1 MVRSATAELPSSVPA
16 TLCDVAAGLAAHGT
30 RTALID
36 FRDGQPT
43 ELSYAALGERIIDTA
58 LRLHGAGIGRESCV
72 AIWAPNSAAWVIAY
86 FGSVRAG
93 ATVVPIDQQSMPT
106 TAAEILEHAGAALL
120 LTTDAH
126 RSELRELGRGCETL
140 PIEGRWADDPGDGW
154 PAPSE
159 DASQLPAIEP
169 DDVAALLYTSGT
181 TGVPKAVPLT
191 HRNLTANAVALT
203 TQRLIGADDRVLL
216 PLPLHHTYPFT
227 VGLVTA
233 LLKRAAVVFPA
244 GISGPEITGAAR
256 AAEATALLAVP
267 RLCEAL
273 WESVRSAVEQRGERA
288 KKLFFRMLRLS
299 IAVRRTTGARIGKRL
314 FRPVHE
320 KLGEALDLIGCGGA
334 KLDPELAWRLEGL
347 GWTVLTGYGLTETS
361 PVLTFNDR
369 AHARIGTEGR
379 PLPGIELAIRPVQ
392 GERDEDAP
400 PPAHDRVEGEIVA
413 RGPTVFSGYRGNPEA
428 TAEAFTSDGFFRTG
442 DLGWLDRKGF
452 LRIVGRSKELL
463 VLADGKKIFPEAIE
477 KQYAGSSLLK
487 EVAILEDHGRLVALI
502 VPDERAIRER
512 GTLRQAALLREDLEE
527 IGARLAPYQR
537 ITAFRVAR
545 SALPRTQLGKL
556 RRHLL
561 PELYKRAAA
570 ADAEPASSSEPT
582 AEDAKLLASE
592 RGRAAWQWLVA
603 RYPDKRITLDT
614 SPQLELQIDSLEWV
628 ALTTEIEQRFRVSL
642 TGEAVSRI
650 LTVRDLIHEIAT
662 TELMQAGAPSAAAA
676 AAAAAAADVR
686 LPGFAMRC
694 VGTAIFALVRPL
706 MRLLFGVSVAGL
718 ENVAGDEPLVIA
730 PNHASYLDPLAL
742 AAALPWRRLRRTYW
756 AGWVG
761 VLYTGPLTRFVSRAT
776 QVMPVDP
783 DRDLASAIGTARA
796 LMQRGY
802 SIVWFPEGRR
812 SPTGE
817 VGPFFGGIG
826 QLVLDT
832 GARALP
838 TAISGTFEALPK
850 QRRWP
855 KLGTPLAVQFG
866 TPLVLREPR
875 GSSRAALNV
884 SGRLERAVRALVG
897 GKSDATESSR
907 HAADAITTTENA
919 MPKPANEG
927 TEKLKDGRRV
937 AIRPICVDDV
947 ERNERFLE
955 QLSPP
960 SKHFLFLGGI
970 AQLSDE
976 ALRRLC
982 DPDHANDMAFV
993 ALEADASGGSAPRQ
1007 VGVSRYA
1014 GASSPQGAEIS
1025 VAVADEWQHRGLGKR
1040 LLTHLIDYARAHG
1053 VKRLYSMDSMG
1064 NTRMRK
1070 LARDVGFSER
1080 PDPDDASQVICYLD
1094 LVPGANA
1101 MPRAPK

>member
-1 MVRSATAELPSSVPA
+1 MVSSATAELPSSVPE

-36 FRDGQPT
+36 FRDGRPV
-43 ELSYAALGERIIDTA
+43 ELSYAALGDRILDTA
-58 LRLHGAGIGRESCV
+58 LRLHAAGMGRGSCV
-72 AIWAPNSAAWVIAY
+72 AIWAPNTAAWVIGY
-86 FGSVRAG
+86 FGAVRAG

-106 TAAEILEHAGAALL
+106 TAAEILEHAGAVLL

-126 RSELRELGRGCETL
+126 RNELRDLGRGCETL
-140 PIEGRWADDPGDGW
+140 PIEGRWADDPADGW
-154 PAPSE
+154 PAPSA
-159 DASQLPAIEP
+159 DASELPAVEP

-191 HRNLTANAVALT
+191 HRNLTTNAVALT
-203 TQRLIGADDRVLL
+203 TQRLIGPEDRVLL

-288 KKLFFRMLRLS
+288 NKLFFRMLRLS

-392 GERDEDAP
+392 GARDEDAP
-400 PPAHDRVEGEIVA
+400 PPARDRVEGEIVA
-413 RGPTVFSGYRGNPEA
+413 RGPTVFSGYRGNPQA
-428 TAEAFTSDGFFRTG
+428 TADAFTSDGFFRTG

-452 LRIVGRSKELL
+452 LRVVGRSKELL
-463 VLADGKKIFPEAIE
+463 VLADGKKVFPEALE

-502 VPDERAIRER
+502 VADERAIRER
-512 GTLRQAALLREDLEE
+512 GTLRQATLLREDLEE

-545 SALPRTQLGKL
+545 SPLPRTQLGKL

-561 PELYKRAAA
+561 PELYKRAVT
-570 ADAEPASSSEPT
+570 ADAEPASSEPT
-582 AEDAKLLASE
+582 AEDTELLASE

-603 RYPDKRITLDT
+603 RYPDKRVTLDT

-662 TELMQAGAPSAAAA
+662 AELMPAGAPSAAAA
-676 AAAAAAADVR
+676 AATEVR

-694 VGTAIFALVRPL
+694 VGSAIFALVRPL

-742 AAALPWRRLRRTYW
+742 ATALPWRRLRRTYW

-761 VLYTGPLTRFVSRAT
+761 VLYTGPLTRFLSGAT

-802 SIVWFPEGRR
+802 SIVWFAEGRR

-838 TAISGTFEALPK
+838 TAIRGTFQALPK

-855 KLGTPLAVQFG
+855 RLRTPLGVQFG
-866 TPLVLREPR
+866 VPLVLREPR
-875 GSSRAALNV
+875 GNPRAALNV
-884 SGRLERAVRALVG
+884 SGRLEHAVRALVT
-897 GKSDATESSR
+897 GKPDTAEVSR
-907 HAADAITTTENA
+907 EGADTITTTENA
-919 MPKPANEG
+919 MPKPANEW
-927 TEKLKDGRRV
+927 TETLKDGRRV
-937 AIRPICVDDV
+937 AIRPIRLDDV
-947 ERNERFLE
+947 ERNERFLKE
-955 QLSPP
+955 LSPP

-970 AQLSDE
+970 AQLSDD

-993 ALEADASGGSAPRQ
+993 ALEADASRGSAPLQ

-1014 GASSPQGAEIS
+1014 GASAPQGAEIS

-1040 LLTHLIDYARAHG
+1040 LLAHLIDYARAHG

-1080 PDPDDASQVICYLD
+1080 PDPDDASQVICHLD
-1094 LVPGANA
+1094 LEPDADPA
-1101 MPRAPK
+1101 PRTPK

>member
-1 MVRSATAELPSSVPA
+1 MVSSARAELPSSAPT
-16 TLCDVAAGLAAHGT
+16 TLCDVAAGLAAQGG

-36 FRDGQPT
+36 FRDGQPI
-43 ELSYAALGERIIDTA
+43 ELAYAALGERIVDTA
-58 LRLHGAGIGRESCV
+58 LRLRAAGIGRGSCV
-72 AIWAPNSAAWVIAY
+72 AIWAPNSADWVICC
-86 FGSVRAG
+86 FGALRAG

-106 TAAEILEHAGAALL
+106 TAAEILEHADAAVLI
-120 LTTDAH
+120 TTDAH
-126 RSELRELGRGCETL
+126 RHELHELGRGCETL
-140 PIEGRWADDPGDGW
+140 PIHGRWEADPGDGW
-154 PAPSE
+154 PAPTEHASE
-159 DASQLPAIEP
+159 LPAVEP
-169 DDVAALLYTSGT
+169 EDVAALLYTSGT

-203 TQRLIGADDRVLL
+203 TQRLIDAHDRVLL

-233 LLKRAAVVFPA
+233 LLKRAAVIFPA

-256 AAEATALLAVP
+256 AAGATALLAVP

-288 KKLFFRMLRLS
+288 KKLFYRMLRLS
-299 IAVRRTTGARIGKRL
+299 ITVRRTTGARIGKRL

-320 KLGEALDLIGCGGA
+320 KLGQALDLIGCGGA

-369 AHARIGTEGR
+369 AHSQIGTEGR
-379 PLPGIELAIRPVQ
+379 ALPGIELAIRPVP
-392 GERDEDAP
+392 GERDPDAP
-400 PPAHDRVEGEIVA
+400 RSTREHVEGEIVA

-428 TAEAFTSDGFFRTG
+428 TADAFTSDGFFRTG

-452 LRIVGRSKELL
+452 LRVVGRSKELL
-463 VLADGKKIFPEAIE
+463 VLADGKKVFPEALE

-487 EVAILEDHGRLVALI
+487 EVAILEERGRLVALI
-502 VPDERAIRER
+502 VPDERAVRER
-512 GTLRQAALLREDLEE
+512 GTIRQATLLREELEE
-527 IGARLAPYQR
+527 IGARLPPYQR

-561 PELYKRAAA
+561 PELYKRAAG
-570 ADAEPASSSEPT
+570 ADAQPASGEAS

-603 RYPDKRITLDT
+603 RYPDKSITLDT

-650 LTVRDLIHEIAT
+650 LTVRDLIQEIAT
-662 TELMQAGAPSAAAA
+662 AELMPAGLAPAATGATGT
-676 AAAAAAADVR
+676 DVR

-694 VGTAIFALVRPL
+694 VGAAIFALLRPL
-706 MRLLFGVSVAGL
+706 MRLLFGVTVAGL
-718 ENVAGDEPLVIA
+718 ENVADDEALVIA

-742 AAALPWRRLRRTYW
+742 ATALPWRRLRRTYW

-761 VLYTGPLTRFVSRAT
+761 VLYTGPITRFVSRAT

-802 SIVWFPEGRR
+802 SIVWFAEGRR

-826 QLVLDT
+826 QLLLDT

-838 TAISGTFEALPK
+838 TAIRGTFQALPK

-855 KLGTPLAVQFG
+855 RIGTPLGVQFG
-866 TPLVLREPR
+866 APLLLREAR
-875 GSSRAALNV
+875 GSPRAALNV
-884 SGRLERAVRALVG
+884 SARLERAVRALLTG
-897 GKSDATESSR
+897 MPEEPRASGTGTD
-907 HAADAITTTENA
+907 TTTIAENA
-919 MPKPANEG
+919 MSKPAHEW
-927 TEKLKDGRRV
+927 TETLRDGARV
-937 AIRPICVDDV
+937 AIRPIRIDDV

-955 QLSPP
+955 ELSPP

-970 AQLSDE
+970 AKLSDD

-993 ALEADASGGSAPRQ
+993 ALEADAKAASPPRQ
-1007 VGVSRYA
+1007 VGVCRYA
-1014 GASSPQGAEIS
+1014 GADSPQGAEIS
-1025 VAVADEWQHRGLGKR
+1025 VAVADDWQHRGLGKR
-1040 LLTHLIDYARAHG
+1040 LLGHLVDYARAHG
-1053 VKRLYSMDSMG
+1053 VRRLYSMDSMG

-1070 LARDVGFSER
+1070 LARDIGFSER
-1080 PDPDDASQVICYLD
+1080 PDPDDPSQVICYLD
-1094 LVPGANA
+1094 LEPGAHSTT
-1101 MPRAPK
+1101 RVPK

>member
-1 MVRSATAELPSSVPA
+1 MVSSATAEPQSSVPA
-16 TLCDVAAGLAAHGT
+16 TLCDVIAGLAAHGA

-36 FRDGQPT
+36 FRDGRPE
-43 ELSYAALGERIIDTA
+43 ELSYAALAERIADTA
-58 LRLHGAGIGRESCV
+58 RRLQAAGIRRGSCV
-72 AIWAPNSAAWVIAY
+72 AIWAPNSADWVVRY
-86 FGSVRAG
+86 FGVVLAG

-106 TAAEILEHAGAALL
+106 TAAEILEHAAAALL
-120 LTTDAH
+120 ITTDAH
-126 RSELRELGRGCETL
+126 RGELRELGRGCDTL
-140 PIEGRWADDPGDGW
+140 PIAGRWDDDPSDGW
-154 PAPSE
+154 PAPSADTSE
-159 DASQLPAIEP
+159 LPTIEP

-191 HRNLTANAVALT
+191 HRNLTSNAVALT
-203 TQRLIGADDRVLL
+203 SQRLIEAHDRVLL

-288 KKLFFRMLRLS
+288 KKLFYRMLRLS
-299 IAVRRTTGARIGKRL
+299 ITVRRTTGARIGKRL

-320 KLGEALDLIGCGGA
+320 KLGQALDLIGCGGA

-369 AHARIGTEGR
+369 AHSKIGTEGR
-379 PLPGIELAIRPVQ
+379 PLPGVELDIRPVS
-392 GERDEDAP
+392 GERDADAP
-400 PPAHDRVEGEIVA
+400 PSKHGQVEGEIVA

-428 TAEAFTSDGFFRTG
+428 TADAFTSDGFFRTG

-452 LRIVGRSKELL
+452 LRVVGRSKELL
-463 VLADGKKIFPEAIE
+463 VLADGKKVFPEALE
-477 KQYAGSSLLK
+477 KQYAGSKLLQ

-512 GTLRQAALLREDLEE
+512 GTIRQATLLREDLEE

-561 PELYKRAAA
+561 PDLYKRAST
-570 ADAEPASSSEPT
+570 ADAQPASSEPS
-582 AEDAKLLASE
+582 AEDAKLLATE

-603 RYPDKRITLDT
+603 RYPDKQVTLDT

-650 LTVRDLIHEIAT
+650 LTVRDLINEIAT
-662 TELMQAGAPSAAAA
+662 AELMPAGSVSASAT
-676 AAAAAAADVR
+676 AAADVK

-694 VGTAIFALVRPL
+694 VGAAIFALVRPL
-706 MRLLFGVSVAGL
+706 MRILFGVKVAGL
-718 ENVAGDEPLVIA
+718 ENLAGDEALVIA

-761 VLYTGPLTRFVSRAT
+761 VLYTGPITRFVSGAT

-826 QLVLDT
+826 QLLLDT
-832 GARALP
+832 GARVLP
-838 TAISGTFEALPK
+838 TAIHGTFAALPK

-855 KLGTPLAVQFG
+855 KLRTPLGVQFG
-866 TPLVLREPR
+866 APLALREPR
-875 GSSRAALNV
+875 GNPRAALNV
-884 SGRLERAVRALVG
+884 SGRLERAVRALFTG
-897 GKSDATESSR
+897 SPEPPQIGREHIDTTRKTES
-907 HAADAITTTENA
+907 A
-919 MPKPANEG
+919 MPKTANEW
-927 TEKLKDGRRV
+927 TEALRDGRRV
-937 AIRPICVDDV
+937 AIRPIRADDV

-955 QLSPP
+955 DLSPP

-970 AQLSDE
+970 SRLSDE

-982 DPDHANDMAFV
+982 DPDYTNDMAFV
-993 ALEADASGGSAPRQ
+993 ALEADAKPGSPPRQ
-1007 VGVSRYA
+1007 VGVCRYVGA
-1014 GASSPQGAEIS
+1014 GSPQGAEIS
-1025 VAVADEWQHRGLGKR
+1025 VAVADKWQHGGLGKR
-1040 LLTHLIDYARAHG
+1040 LLGHLIDYARARG
-1053 VKRLYSMDSMG
+1053 VKRLYSMDAMG

-1070 LARDVGFSER
+1070 LARDVGFRER
-1080 PDPDDASQVICYLD
+1080 PDPDDPSQVICYLD
-1094 LVPGANA
+1094 LEPADA
-1101 MPRAPK
+1101 PRHAQK

>member
-1 MVRSATAELPSSVPA
+1 MVSSATAEDRSSVPA
-16 TLCDVAAGLAAHGT
+16 TLCDVAAGLAAHGA

-36 FRDGQPT
+36 FRDGRPV
-43 ELSYAALGERIIDTA
+43 ELSYAALGDRILDTA
-58 LRLHGAGIGRESCV
+58 LRLRAAGIGPGSCV
-72 AIWAPNSAAWVIAY
+72 AIWAPNSADWVIRY
-86 FGSVRAG
+86 FGAVRAG

-106 TAAEILEHAGAALL
+106 TAAEILEHAAAALL

-126 RSELRELGRGCETL
+126 RRELRELGRGCDTL
-140 PIEGRWADDPGDGW
+140 PILGRWEDDPGDGW
-154 PAPSE
+154 PAPSG
-159 DASQLPAIEP
+159 DASELPTVEP

-181 TGVPKAVPLT
+181 TGAPKAVPLT
-191 HRNLTANAVALT
+191 HRNLTSNAVALT
-203 TQRLIGADDRVLL
+203 SQRLIGPDDRVLL

-288 KKLFFRMLRLS
+288 KKLFYRMLRLS
-299 IAVRRTTGARIGKRL
+299 ITVRRTTGARVGKRL

-320 KLGEALDLIGCGGA
+320 KLGDALDLIGCGGA

-369 AHARIGTEGR
+369 AHSQIGTEGR
-379 PLPGIELAIRPVQ
+379 PLPGIEVAIRPIP
-392 GERDEDAP
+392 GERDPDAP
-400 PPAHDRVEGEIVA
+400 RSTHGRVEGEIVA

-428 TAEAFTSDGFFRTG
+428 TADAFTSDGFFRTG
-442 DLGWLDRKGF
+442 DLGWLDRKGY
-452 LRIVGRSKELL
+452 LRVVGRSKELL
-463 VLADGKKIFPEAIE
+463 VLADGKKVFPEALE
-477 KQYAGSSLLK
+477 KQYATSALLK

-512 GTLRQAALLREDLEE
+512 GTIRQATLLREDLEE

-570 ADAEPASSSEPT
+570 AEAAPSSSEPG

-603 RYPDKRITLDT
+603 RYPDKRVTLDT

-650 LTVRDLIHEIAT
+650 LTVRDLIQEIAT
-662 TELMQAGAPSAAAA
+662 AELMPAGAASATATAAA
-676 AAAAAAADVR
+676 VSVS
-686 LPGFAMRC
+686 LPGFFMRC
-694 VGTAIFALVRPL
+694 VGAAIFGVVRPL
-706 MRLLFGVSVAGL
+706 MRLLFGVKVAGL
-718 ENVAGDEPLVIA
+718 ENVAGDEALVIA

-742 AAALPWRRLRRTYW
+742 ATALPWRRLRRTYW

-761 VLYTGPLTRFVSRAT
+761 VLYTNPITRFVSRAT

-796 LMQRGY
+796 LMQQGY

-817 VGPFFGGIG
+817 IGPFFGGIG
-826 QLVLDT
+826 QLLLDT

-838 TAISGTFEALPK
+838 TAIHGTFEALPK

-855 KLGTPLAVQFG
+855 RLRTPLGVRFG
-866 TPLVLREPR
+866 TPLLPGEAR
-875 GSSRAALNV
+875 GNPRAALNV
-884 SGRLERAVRALVG
+884 SGRLERAVRALF
-897 GKSDATESSR
+897 T
-907 HAADAITTTENA
+907 
-919 MPKPANEG
+919 
-927 TEKLKDGRRV
+927 
-937 AIRPICVDDV
+937 
-947 ERNERFLE
+947 
-955 QLSPP
+955 
-960 SKHFLFLGGI
+960 
-970 AQLSDE
+970 
-976 ALRRLC
+976 
-982 DPDHANDMAFV
+982 
-993 ALEADASGGSAPRQ
+993 
-1007 VGVSRYA
+1007 
-1014 GASSPQGAEIS
+1014 
-1025 VAVADEWQHRGLGKR
+1025 
-1040 LLTHLIDYARAHG
+1040 
-1053 VKRLYSMDSMG
+1053 
-1064 NTRMRK
+1064 
-1070 LARDVGFSER
+1070 
-1080 PDPDDASQVICYLD
+1080 
-1094 LVPGANA
+1094 
-1101 MPRAPK
+1101 

>member
-1 MVRSATAELPSSVPA
+1 MVSSATAELPSSAPA

-36 FRDGQPT
+36 FRDGRPV
-43 ELSYAALGERIIDTA
+43 ELSYAAIGERIVDTA
-58 LRLHGAGIGRESCV
+58 LRLHAAGIGRGSCV
-72 AIWAPNSAAWVIAY
+72 AIWAPNSASWVIGY
-86 FGSVRAG
+86 FGAVRAG

-126 RSELRELGRGCETL
+126 RAELRELGRGCETL
-140 PIEGRWADDPGDGW
+140 PIEGRWGTDPGDGW
-154 PAPSE
+154 PAPSA
-159 DASQLPAIEP
+159 DASELPTIEP

-191 HRNLTANAVALT
+191 HRNLTTNAVALT
-203 TQRLIGADDRVLL
+203 TQQLLGAHDRVLL

-273 WESVRSAVEQRGERA
+273 WESVSSAVEQRGERA
-288 KKLFFRMLRLS
+288 KKLFYRMLRLS

-314 FRPVHE
+314 FKPVHE
-320 KLGEALDLIGCGGA
+320 KLGQALDLIGCGGA

-369 AHARIGTEGR
+369 AHSRIGSEGR
-379 PLPGIELAIRPVQ
+379 PLPGVELAIRPVP
-392 GERDEDAP
+392 GETDANAPRPARD
-400 PPAHDRVEGEIVA
+400 HVEGEIVA
-413 RGPTVFSGYRGNPEA
+413 RGPTVFSGYRGNPQA
-428 TAEAFTSDGFFRTG
+428 TADAFTSDGFFRTG
-442 DLGWLDRKGF
+442 DLGWLDRKGY
-452 LRIVGRSKELL
+452 LRVVGRSKELL
-463 VLADGKKIFPEAIE
+463 VLADGKKVFPEALE
-477 KQYAGSSLLK
+477 KQYASSSLLT
-487 EVAILEDHGRLVALI
+487 EVAILEDRGRLVALI

-512 GTLRQAALLREDLEE
+512 GTIRQAALLREDLEE
-527 IGARLAPYQR
+527 IGARLPPYQR

-545 SALPRTQLGKL
+545 SPLPRTQLGKL

-570 ADAEPASSSEPT
+570 ADAAPASSEPT
-582 AEDAKLLASE
+582 AEDTKLLASE

-603 RYPDKRITLDT
+603 RYPDKQVTLDT

-650 LTVRDLIHEIAT
+650 LTVRDLIQEIAT
-662 TELMQAGAPSAAAA
+662 AELMPTGAPSAATAATAA
-676 AAAAAAADVR
+676 AAEVR

-694 VGTAIFALVRPL
+694 VGAAIFALVRPL
-706 MRLLFGVSVAGL
+706 MRLLFGIKVAGL
-718 ENVAGDEPLVIA
+718 ENVAGDEALVIA

-761 VLYTGPLTRFVSRAT
+761 VLYTGPITRFVSRAT

-802 SIVWFPEGRR
+802 SIVWFAEGRR

-838 TAISGTFEALPK
+838 TAIRGTFEALPK

-855 KLGTPLAVQFG
+855 RLNTPLSVQFG
-866 TPLVLREPR
+866 APLALREPR
-875 GSSRAALNV
+875 GSPRAALNV
-884 SGRLERAVRALVG
+884 SGRLEREVRALFTGTPVEPLLGRG
-897 GKSDATESSR
+897 GTD
-907 HAADAITTTENA
+907 TTTRKENS
-919 MPKPANEG
+919 MSANEW
-927 TEKLKDGRRV
+927 TETLKDGRRV
-937 AIRPICVDDV
+937 AIRAIRIDDI

-955 QLSPP
+955 ALSPP

-970 AQLSDE
+970 ARLSDD

-982 DPDHANDMAFV
+982 DPDQANDVAFV
-993 ALEADASGGSAPRQ
+993 ALEADAMPGSVPRQ

-1025 VAVADEWQHRGLGKR
+1025 VAVADDWQHRGLGRR
-1040 LLTHLIDYARAHG
+1040 LLAHLIDYARAHG

-1064 NTRMRK
+1064 NNRMRK
-1070 LARDVGFSER
+1070 LAQSVGFSEK

-1094 LVPGANA
+1094 LAGGAGT
-1101 MPRAPK
+1101 PRAPK